1 MIDLKL
7 NSPRGTSDIYGE
19 DIKYRDFI
27 IKTVRELFRVFDF
40 EEIITPAFEHTEVFS
55 RSIGES
61 TDLVQKEMY
70 TFPDRKGR
78 SLTLRPEG
86 TAAIVRSV
94 VEKKML
100 CSSDLPL
107 KLFYIGNMFRY
118 ERPQKG
124 RMREFWQIGVEVLGS
139 DSPMVDAEVIWT
151 LNEIFIRLG
160 FKKLELNINSIG
172 CGKCRESFTL
182 KFKDYMS
189 SYLDGLCG
197 DCRRRF
203 DDNPL
208 RIFDCKVENCRK
220 IASGGPKISQYL
232 CPACKTQ
239 FEAVKKILSDLQ
251 IKYRTDDR
259 LVRGFDYYTGTIFE
273 MVSLDLESAQNAVG
287 GGGRYDG
294 LLAEFGGPD
303 MPATGFAIGLDR
315 TMLLMKELGIDYSRD
330 SGQVK
335 TYMINLAEPGD
346 TYSLGILKDLRNA
359 GIICHVDY
367 SSRNIGTGIKKA
379 GKKGFG
385 LVVIIGEEEMKKES
399 VTVKDLAKFE
409 QYSIGR
415 QELVKK
421 IRQITG
427 EK

>member
-1 MIDLKL
+1 
-7 NSPRGTSDIYGE
+7 
-19 DIKYRDFI
+19 
-27 IKTVRELFRVFDF
+27 LFRVFNF
-40 EEIITPAFEHTEVFS
+40 EEIITPAFEYTEVFS

-61 TDLVQKEMY
+61 TDIVQKEMY

-100 CSSDLPL
+100 SSSDLPL

-124 RMREFWQIGVEVLGS
+124 RMREFWQIGVEALGS
-139 DSPMVDAEVIWT
+139 DSPLVDAEVIWV
-151 LNEIFIRLG
+151 LNEIFTRLG

-172 CGKCRESFTL
+172 CAKCRESFTL
-182 KFKDYMS
+182 KFKDYIS
-189 SYLDGLCG
+189 PYLDDLCG

-203 DDNPL
+203 GDNPL
-208 RIFDCKVENCRK
+208 RIFDCKIDKCK
-220 IASGGPKISQYL
+220 SIASGGPKISEYL
-232 CPACKTQ
+232 CADCKDD
-239 FEAVKKILSDLQ
+239 FESVKTMLSSLE
-251 IKYRTDDR
+251 IKYRIDDS

-273 MVSLDLESAQNAVG
+273 MISRDLESAQNAVG
-287 GGGRYDG
+287 GGGRYDK
-294 LLAEFGGPD
+294 LLSEFGGPD

-315 TMLLMKELGIDYSRD
+315 TILLMKELGIDYRRD
-330 SGQVK
+330 SSRLK
-335 TYMINLAEPGD
+335 AYMITLAEPGD
-346 TYSLGILKDLRNA
+346 GYSLEILKDLRDA

-379 GKKGFG
+379 EKKGFG
-385 LVVIIGEEEMKKES
+385 LAVIIGEEEIKKGS
-399 VTVKDLAKFE
+399 VTVKDLGKFE
-409 QYSIGR
+409 QYSFDR
-415 QELVKK
+415 QQLVKK

-427 EK
+427 VK